1 MENKNIDINII
12 KGYLAEEND
21 RIKLKSFLRLY
32 SNYSKLAKFSD
43 EELENFE
50 NKIYTM
56 DDKALSNKERIKKEI
71 VIIKSSIKK
80 CNNTEIVNYVNSI
93 LSNIDL
99 ILNYDDDVFNGYIPF
114 LKKCICEIQSVL
126 DLDMTFYPS
135 SAPVKVAA
143 ASAPNA
149 LFASGSSPS
158 FVRKPPCAAV
168 PIKVPSVSKI
178 SIIVKI
184 IVSGRSAE
192 KCFHKAA
199 RSNCMKTGAGDGG
212 SEHTPVNC
220 NLPKTS
226 ATRRLVQIPSRI
238 APFIRRI

>member
-126 DLDMTFYPS
+126 DLDMTFYRS
-135 SAPVKVAA
+135 SCKLFEEEYHNAENVEHKV
-143 ASAPNA
+143 N
-149 LFASGSSPS
+149 
-158 FVRKPPCAAV
+158 
-168 PIKVPSVSKI
+168 IKK
-178 SIIVKI
+178 
-184 IVSGRSAE
+184 E
-192 KCFHKAA
+192 
-199 RSNCMKTGAGDGG
+199 
-212 SEHTPVNC
+212 
-220 NLPKTS
+220 
-226 ATRRLVQIPSRI
+226 
-238 APFIRRI
+238 

>member
-12 KGYLAEEND
+12 KEYLAEEND
-21 RIKLKSFLRLY
+21 RIRLKSFLRLY

-56 DDKALSNKERIKKEI
+56 DGKALSNKERIKKEI

-80 CNNTEIVNYVNSI
+80 SNNTEIVNYVNSI

-126 DLDMTFYPS
+126 DLDMTFYRS
-135 SAPVKVAA
+135 SCELFEEEYHNAENVEHKV
-143 ASAPNA
+143 N
-149 LFASGSSPS
+149 
-158 FVRKPPCAAV
+158 
-168 PIKVPSVSKI
+168 IKK
-178 SIIVKI
+178 
-184 IVSGRSAE
+184 E
-192 KCFHKAA
+192 
-199 RSNCMKTGAGDGG
+199 
-212 SEHTPVNC
+212 
-220 NLPKTS
+220 
-226 ATRRLVQIPSRI
+226 
-238 APFIRRI
+238 